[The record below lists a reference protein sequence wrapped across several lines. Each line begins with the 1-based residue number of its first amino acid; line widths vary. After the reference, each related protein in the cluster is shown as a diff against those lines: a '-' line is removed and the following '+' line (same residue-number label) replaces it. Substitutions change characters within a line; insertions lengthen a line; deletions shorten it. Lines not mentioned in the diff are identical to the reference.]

1 TLVSPL
7 SRIPNAHWS
16 SSVSPGWI
24 LWIRKDGLENRVLL
38 ECHRKLGPIVRT
50 SPNEISICRIEDVRT
65 VYSGNFEK
73 EAWLARSFDN
83 YGVKNMFS
91 MENMKSHAERKRMIW
106 QAYSR
111 TQVLASGAM
120 KDICDTLVV
129 KRLLPQLKQAV
140 TDRKSCNVVDLSCS
154 WVMDF
159 ITAYLFSIEN
169 GSNLLV
175 QSSLRGD
182 FFENYRIRSF
192 YAFWPAQFPNL
203 VRYLNKASFGLTYR
217 VAKSANDRIEAW
229 CMNMCN
235 ASEASYRRSFC
246 SRKQPGNVYSHLR
259 VQLEQATQKLDANEP
274 SATSAVPSS
283 LHTAIASEML
293 DHCAAPQETAGTVLS
308 FCMHQLSLKPSIQK
322 SLRKELCSALP
333 ELNRDSL
340 DPKDLE
346 TLDYLQA
353 VILETLRLH
362 NHTPGPPR
370 ITPDNGCTLAGFSI
384 PSGTR
389 VSALA
394 YVLHRNETIFTDAEL
409 FRPERWT
416 DVDELEKVRMQ
427 RHIWAFGSGD
437 RQCIAL
443 HFATTGM
450 ASSWWFIVE

>member
-1 TLVSPL
+1 M
-7 SRIPNAHWS
+7 
-16 SSVSPGWI
+16 
-24 LWIRKDGLENRVLL
+24 ELL
-38 ECHRKLGPIVRT
+38 T
-50 SPNEISICRIEDVRT
+50 SELNS
-65 VYSGNFEK
+65 
-73 EAWLARSFDN
+73 
-83 YGVKNMFS
+83 VKNMFS
-91 MENMKSHAERKRMIW
+91 MEDMKSHAERKRMIW
-106 QAYSR
+106 HAYSR
-111 TQVLASGAM
+111 TQVLASEAM
-120 KDICDTLVV
+120 KDICHTLIV

-159 ITAYLFSIEN
+159 ITGYLFSIEN
-169 GSNLLV
+169 SSNFLV
-175 QSSLRGD
+175 QSSLGEK

-203 VRYLNKASFGLTYR
+203 VGYLNKASFGLACR
-217 VAKSANDRIEAW
+217 VAESATDRIEAW

-235 ASEASYRRSFC
+235 ASEVSYKRGFW
-246 SRKQPGNVYSHLR
+246 SREQPWNVYSHLR
-259 VQLEQATQKLDANEP
+259 IQLEQAPQKLKADEQP
-274 SATSAVPSS
+274 ATSGVPSS
-283 LHTAIASEML
+283 LDAAIASEML

-322 SLRKELCSALP
+322 SLRKELYSALP
-333 ELNRDSL
+333 KLNTHSP

-346 TLDYLQA
+346 TLGYLHA

-362 NHTPGPPR
+362 DHTPGPPR

-394 YVLHRNETIFTDAEL
+394 YVLHRNETVFADAEL

-416 DVDELEKVRMQ
+416 DVNELEKVRMQ

-450 ASSWWFIVE
+450 PSF